1 MVTESLL
8 TAVFVLGAPLWLAV
22 EELLHRMPDR
32 AKVAPATERWPA
44 RKAVPANRAARA
56 T

>member
-1 MVTESLL
+1 MVTETLL

-32 AKVAPATERWPA
+32 AKAEPAPERRPA
-44 RKAVPANRAARA
+44 RKAMPADRVARAA
-56 T
+56 

>member
-1 MVTESLL
+1 MVIESLL

-32 AKVAPATERWPA
+32 AKAEPATERRPT
-44 RKAVPANRAARA
+44 RKAVPAARA
-56 T
+56 GRAT

>member
-22 EELLHRMPDR
+22 EEMLHRM
-32 AKVAPATERWPA
+32 
-44 RKAVPANRAARA
+44 AVRA

>member
-1 MVTESLL
+1 MVTETLL

-22 EELLHRMPDR
+22 EELLHRMSDQ
-32 AKVAPATERWPA
+32 AKAEPAAERRPA
-44 RKAVPANRAARA
+44 RKAMPANRAARA